1 MNLEDTIVAVSSPPG
16 AAVRGIVRLSGPSA
30 IEIAQSMFTAADGTP
45 LSEASRNSRFEGRVR
60 LEDHLLPA
68 CACVFR
74 SPHSYTRQHLVELHL
89 LGSPI
94 VLSMVVETSLAGGAR
109 RAEPGEFTAR
119 AYLCGAM
126 DLSQVHGIAGM
137 IAAKSDL
144 QLRAAARL
152 LHGHLAETAGRARGE
167 LADLLSLVEGALDFA
182 DEPIEFIRPDELRDR
197 LLTVRNELENTAAAG
212 LRAERWNELPRV
224 LLTGRPNTGKSS
236 LFNRLTGMDRAIC
249 TPIAGTTRDVLSAPL
264 ALGDLECLLVDTA
277 GLDAPTD
284 ELDAAAQAAA
294 RREME
299 AADLILHVVDPM
311 TVRPAGPT
319 ADLKSS
325 AGQSGSRCDVL
336 RVINKCDLLSEADR
350 EDLHRRC
357 IRGDESAACF
367 VSASTGEGCEALTA
381 AIRAVLGDR
390 HIDHRDD
397 TIALLTEH
405 RDALDES
412 IEAIERA
419 IRISD
424 RQADS
429 LADAEL
435 VATELHTAAAALGK
449 LIGQEDTEALL
460 GRIFA
465 RFCVGK

>member
-1 MNLEDTIVAVSSPPG
+1 MNLDDTIVAVSSPPG

-30 IEIAQSMFTAADGTP
+30 IDIAQTIFTAADGTL
-45 LSEASRNSRFEGRVR
+45 LSDASWNSRFEGRVR

-94 VLSMVVETSLAGGAR
+94 VLSMVVEACLASGAR
-109 RAEPGEFTAR
+109 RAEPGEFSAR
-119 AYLCGAM
+119 AYLNGAM

-137 IAAKSDL
+137 IAARSDL

-182 DEPIEFIRPDELRDR
+182 DEPIEFIRPEELRDR
-197 LLTVRNELENTAAAG
+197 LLTVRNELENTTAAG

-224 LLTGRPNTGKSS
+224 LLTGRPNAGKSS

-299 AADLILHVVDPM
+299 AADLILHVLDPISQNSS
-311 TVRPAGPT
+311 VPT
-319 ADLKSS
+319 ADLDFGAEPTSS
-325 AGQSGSRCDVL
+325 QAAVI
-336 RVINKCDLLSEADR
+336 RVISKCDLLPVANR
-350 EDLHRRC
+350 EEMRRRC
-357 IRGDESAACF
+357 VRGDESAACF
-367 VSASTGEGCEALTA
+367 VSASTGEGCEALTV
-381 AIRAVLGDR
+381 AIRAALSDR

-405 RDALDES
+405 RDALAES